1 MYSIE
6 MRMGSNVQYKDENGM
21 NVQYQDENEY
31 EMNVQYMDENGVQD
45 EKVWTDGNCISL
57 NDPMHDLS
65 VRIIGFIFGP

>member
-45 EKVWTDGNCISL
+45 EKV
-57 NDPMHDLS
+57 
-65 VRIIGFIFGP
+65 